1 MMTESEREELRI
13 LRAVAERRLRVNE
26 CGRYVIDGEARPKR
40 QVRERLMSRGLI
52 SLRDLTMNG
61 GGLTKK
67 GWERYEELLA
77 QEAASE
83 EGR

>member
-13 LRAVAERRLRVNE
+13 LRAVAERRLRVNKG
-26 CGRYVIDGEARPKR
+26 GRYVIDGEARPKR

-52 SLRDLTMNG
+52 SPL
-61 GGLTKK
+61 GLTKK